1 MNRHDY
7 FRRFVVTSA
16 LVAAVC
22 GSTALAQHGNTIT
35 PDKQGVFAV
44 PKMAKPPVVDGAIDP
59 AEWKEALAI
68 GGLASQ
74 NPCGNQFIMRPTT
87 YYLAWDADNLYVAC
101 RTWIMPGYKPRVS
114 GRAPGTATAF
124 DDCKWY
130 GWDGYRPRDTLID
143 WGLNDERLRYVPHWR
158 NTAITSADPE
168 VLVAYWQLPGRVFA
182 MAFNHDGKE
191 VKNAALKVDFAAL
204 ALTGGPVTVRE
215 LRGIDG
221 HNGQLPKDQPDP
233 APTLDAGTSTV
244 AVPGLEP
251 HTARYIGLRVSNPAE
266 LERLKAEFQAV
277 GNGAAVSDEM
287 LDWGLAEKPMPI
299 ALDIDLEKLGL
310 VPQLPWQEL
319 VRVRDFEG
327 GTSKLDFHGR
337 KLDLG
342 VVPSG
347 KPRLVGVRKY

>member
-1 MNRHDY
+1 M
-7 FRRFVVTSA
+7 
-16 LVAAVC
+16 
-22 GSTALAQHGNTIT
+22 
-35 PDKQGVFAV
+35 
-44 PKMAKPPVVDGAIDP
+44 
-59 AEWKEALAI
+59 
-68 GGLASQ
+68 
-74 NPCGNQFIMRPTT
+74 
-87 YYLAWDADNLYVAC
+87 
-101 RTWIMPGYKPRVS
+101 
-114 GRAPGTATAF
+114 
-124 DDCKWY
+124 
-130 GWDGYRPRDTLID
+130 
-143 WGLNDERLRYVPHWR
+143 PHWR

-251 HTARYIGLRVSNPAE
+251 HTARYIGLRVETPAD
-266 LERLKAEFQAV
+266 LERLGKEFEAV
-277 GNGAAVSDEM
+277 GHGAAVSEEM
-287 LDWGLAEKPMPI
+287 LDWGLAEKPATFFAAGKAPAMQANDPAAKVAMWQLPDRVLVAVVNTTEKPMPVT
-299 ALDIDLEKLGL
+299 LDIDLANLGL
-310 VPQLPWQEL
+310 VPQLSWQEF
-319 VRVRDFEG
+319 VRVRDFGG

-342 VVPSG
+342 VV
-347 KPRLVGVRKY
+347 KPGQPRFVGVRKY